1 MQTKFIELSE
11 VSQIASRMPYIS
23 RGVWLLMNDTGL
35 RISDAIRVK
44 YGDIDE
50 HGFLH
55 YIAKKTKKN
64 GRAKLSEAFLN
75 EYFPEYKQSIDYEN
89 RYLFPSPSPKRK
101 DTGPISRSTVFRHIK
116 KACDKLGIDST
127 GIAPHSARKSFAVRD
142 FREFGLG
149 RVMHDLQHRDASTTL
164 LYAMS
169 DNAIQALYKDLR
181 ILENRIASLSDKLD
195 SEIEEITEKLDILFD
210 YVFGDELNVK
220 IVKKAPKT
228 TKKRQK
234 KSL

>member
-11 VSQIASRMPYIS
+11 VSQIASRMPDVS

-35 RISDAIRVK
+35 RVSDAIRVK

-50 HGFLH
+50 YGYLH
-55 YIAKKTKKN
+55 YVAKKTKKH

-75 EYFPEYKQSIDYEN
+75 EYYPKFRTPKKKWQHEYV
-89 RYLFPSPSPKRK
+89 FPSPNKK
-101 DTGPISRSTVFRHIK
+101 LYAPISRSTVFRHIK
-116 KACDKLGIDST
+116 KACDELGIDST

-149 RVMHDLQHRDASTTL
+149 RVMHDLQHSDASTTL

-181 ILENRIASLSDKLD
+181 ILENRIASLSDKSD
-195 SEIEEITEKLDILFD
+195 SEIEEITEKLDILFN